1 MAVKIY
7 NCPECNWSG
16 RKLSRPE
23 LKCPECESL
32 LEEDLIATCKGAD
45 FERVPGGYDSMKLNQ
60 DRHSIA
66 GQDKE
71 AAYLS
76 GTSRTAY

>member
-7 NCPECNWSG
+7 KCPDCKWTG
-16 RKLSRPE
+16 RKLSKPE
-23 LKCPECESL
+23 LKCPECEAL

-45 FERVPGGYDSMKLNQ
+45 FDRVPGGYDSMKLTQ
-60 DRHSIA
+60 ERRSIE

-71 AAYLS
+71 AAYLA
-76 GTSRTAY
+76 GTTRTAY